1 MIDVSSS
8 EARLGTKM
16 MLRAGAVVGLLV
28 SLVLGALSS
37 ASAETPY
44 NEKAVAEF
52 YRGKTIEI
60 VVGFAP
66 GASFDLTARALARHM
81 GRYIPGNPTI
91 IVNNVPGA
99 GSMLAMNRVYNT
111 MPKDGTVIASVLGG
125 IVKNQLFNDPAAQFD
140 INKMHVMSAPAEIAH
155 MLVVTKASGVTSLSE
170 IMGPNAPKKIKIGA
184 TGKGT
189 SVANSAYLA
198 QIVAGLNYD
207 IVTGYGG
214 FAKIKLAM
222 EQGEV
227 NATFNNIN
235 ELLGLYKDKID
246 SGEWKIIAQSTDKP
260 NPRAPNVPVIAD
272 MAKTPEMRKVDV
284 LGAVLPMRFAF
295 MYALAPGVPEDRV
308 KALDE
313 AMDRT
318 LADKEFVGDM
328 VKTGLIVNPIPAKEM
343 RQMVSEFMHMP
354 EGVKAKLAPVIK

>member
-1 MIDVSSS
+1 MISTLA
-8 EARLGTKM
+8 ARARTGAQMALGI
-16 MLRAGAVVGLLV
+16 AC
-28 SLVLGALSS
+28 VLGFCMSLTPG

-44 NEKAVAEF
+44 NEKAVADF
-52 YRGKTIEI
+52 YQGKTIEI
-60 VVGFAP
+60 VVGFTP

-91 IVNNVPGA
+91 IVDNVPGA
-99 GSMLAMNRVYNT
+99 GSMLAMTRVYNT

-125 IVKNQLFNDPAAQFD
+125 IVKNQLFNDPAAHFD
-140 INKMHVMSAPAEIAH
+140 INKMHLLSAPAEIAH

-198 QIVAGLNYD
+198 KLVAGLNYD
-207 IVTGYGG
+207 IVAGYGG

-235 ELLGLYKDKID
+235 ELLGLYKDEID

-260 NPRAPNVPVIAD
+260 NPRAPNVPVLAD
-272 MAKTPEMRKVDV
+272 MAKTPEMRKLYV
-284 LGAVLPMRFAF
+284 LGAVLPMKFAF

-308 KALDE
+308 KALE
-313 AMDRT
+313 QAMDRT
-318 LADKEFVGDM
+318 LADKEFVADM
-328 VKTGLIVNPIPAKEM
+328 VKTGLVVNPIPAAEM
-343 RQMVSEFMHMP
+343 RDMVSEFMHMP
-354 EGVKAKLAPVIK
+354 DDIKAKLAPVIK